1 MPRFH
6 FNIVDGVNIPD
17 VVGMDCT
24 EDQAKE
30 VAQNIARQIA
40 IEVGTQHQRKV
51 VVVGEDGSQVHEVM
65 VRS

>member
-24 EDQAKE
+24 EVQAKE
-30 VAQNIARQIA
+30 VARNIARQIA
-40 IEVGTQHQRKV
+40 IEVGTHHQRKV
-51 VVVGEDGSQVHEVM
+51 VVVGEDGSQVHEVP
-65 VRS
+65 VKS